1 MWAQRNLIKDMKKN
15 TAVKPRREEET
26 EFVLPD
32 PSENLDELID
42 PDVTLHAADEESD
55 AEETAIEVEEPSVA
69 SPEED
74 SLRTYLRE
82 IGRHRLLNGTEEI
95 ELGRAVRDG
104 NIEARRRLI
113 QSNLRLV
120 VSIAKRYNNR
130 GLSFQDLIQEGG
142 VGLIRAVE
150 KFDPERG
157 YKFSTYATWWVR
169 QAITRALA
177 DKSRGI
183 RVPVHVGET
192 MSKLRKIVREFFDEH
207 GRKPSVEE
215 IVDRSGI
222 AKDKV
227 VLTIGAFRDQ
237 LSLDAKLRDESE
249 TLLADM
255 IEDKS
260 RPLPESAAEEN
271 LLSSQVRALLSR
283 LSDREQDIIQFRYGP
298 NCESPKSLEELSHI
312 LGVSRERIRQIECRA
327 LKKLKKDHMA
337 RNLMDT
343 FN

>member
-1 MWAQRNLIKDMKKN
+1 MQKK
-15 TAVKPRREEET
+15 TAVKITRDHQLDFLPPDSSDSLDDLIEHDEPTIKVLEEEA
-26 EFVLPD
+26 E
-32 PSENLDELID
+32 
-42 PDVTLHAADEESD
+42 
-55 AEETAIEVEEPSVA
+55 AEEVILEPEEPAPV
-69 SPEED
+69 EED

-82 IGRHRLLNGTEEI
+82 IGRHRLLNGKEEI
-95 ELGRAVRDG
+95 ELGRAVREG
-104 NIEARRRLI
+104 NNEAKRRLI

-130 GLSFQDLIQEGG
+130 GMSFQDLIQEGG

-207 GRKPSVEE
+207 GHKPSVEE
-215 IVDRSGI
+215 IVERSGLS
-222 AKDKV
+222 KDKV
-227 VLTIGAFRDQ
+227 ILTIGAFRDQ
-237 LSLDAKLRDESE
+237 LSLDAKLRDESD

-260 RPLPESAAEEN
+260 RPLPETAAEEN
-271 LLSSQVRALLSR
+271 LMSRQVQALLSR
-283 LSDREQDIIQFRYGP
+283 LSLREQDIIQFRYGL
-298 NCESPKSLEELSHI
+298 NCESPKSLEELSHL

-327 LKKLKKDHMA
+327 LKKLKKDHQA
-337 RNLMDT
+337 RNLMDN

>member
-1 MWAQRNLIKDMKKN
+1 MKKN
-15 TAVKPRREEET
+15 TAVKTRREEET
-26 EFVLPD
+26 DFVLPD

-42 PDVTLHAADEESD
+42 PDVTLHAADDESE
-55 AEETAIEVEEPSVA
+55 AEEPTLEVEEPSVA

-104 NIEARRRLI
+104 NPEARRRLI
-113 QSNLRLV
+113 QANLRLV

-192 MSKLRKIVREFFDEH
+192 MSKLRKVVREFFDEH

-215 IVDRSGI
+215 IVERSGI

-260 RPLPESAAEEN
+260 RPLPESAAEEK
-271 LLSSQVRALLSR
+271 LLSMQVRALLSR
-283 LSDREQDIIQFRYGP
+283 LSDREQDIIQFRYGL
-298 NCESPKSLEELSHI
+298 NCESPKSLEELSHL

-327 LKKLKKDHMA
+327 LKKLKKDNLA

-343 FN
+343 LN

>member
-1 MWAQRNLIKDMKKN
+1 MHKK
-15 TAVKPRREEET
+15 TAVKIIRDNQPD
-26 EFVLPD
+26 FLLPD
-32 PSENLDELID
+32 SVDSLDELID
-42 PDVTLHAADEESD
+42 NTEAPSPTIADVIEAEEESLEVIHEADE
-55 AEETAIEVEEPSVA
+55 APPA
-69 SPEED
+69 EED

-82 IGRHRLLNGTEEI
+82 IGRHRLLNGKEEI
-95 ELGRAVRDG
+95 ELGRAVREG
-104 NIEARRRLI
+104 NNEARRRLI

-192 MSKLRKIVREFFDEH
+192 MSKLRKIVREFLDEH
-207 GRKPSVEE
+207 GRKPSVDE
-215 IVDRSGI
+215 IVDRSGFT
-222 AKDKV
+222 KDKV
-227 VLTIGAFRDQ
+227 LLTIGAFREQ

-260 RPLPESAAEEN
+260 RPLPESAAEES
-271 LLSSQVRALLSR
+271 LLSLQVKRLLSR
-283 LSDREQDIIQFRYGP
+283 LSDREQDIIQFRYGL
-298 NCESPKSLEELSHI
+298 NCDSPKSLEELSHL

-327 LKKLKKDHMA
+327 LKKLKKDHQA

>member
-1 MWAQRNLIKDMKKN
+1 MSDASD
-15 TAVKPRREEET
+15 
-26 EFVLPD
+26 
-32 PSENLDELID
+32 LDELID
-42 PDVTLHAADEESD
+42 VPDSSLTDLETEAEQDD
-55 AEETAIEVEEPSVA
+55 AVHDTEEPAPAV
-69 SPEED
+69 EED

-95 ELGRAVRDG
+95 ELGRAVKQG
-104 NIEARRRLI
+104 SVEARRKLI

-120 VSIAKRYNNR
+120 VSIAKRYNHR

-142 VGLIRAVE
+142 LGLIRAVE

-177 DKSRGI
+177 DKSRSI

-192 MSKLRKIVREFFDEH
+192 MSKLRKIVREFVDQH
-207 GRKPSVEE
+207 GRKPT
-215 IVDRSGI
+215 VDEMVMRSGLT
-222 AKDKV
+222 KDKII
-227 VLTIGAFRDQ
+227 LTIGAFRDQ

-260 RPLPESAAEEN
+260 RPAPESVAEES
-271 LLSSQVRALLSR
+271 LMATQVRNLLSR
-283 LSDREQDIIQFRYGP
+283 LSDREQDIIQFRYGL
-298 NCESPKSLEELSHI
+298 NCETPKSLEELSHL

-327 LKKLKKDHMA
+327 LKKLKKDHFA
-337 RNLMDT
+337 RNLMDS

>member
-1 MWAQRNLIKDMKKN
+1 MH
-15 TAVKPRREEET
+15 RRT
-26 EFVLPD
+26 PAKSNRHHQPEFEMSD
-32 PSENLDELID
+32 ASDLDELID
-42 PDVTLHAADEESD
+42 TQDSSLTDLETEAEQDDIVHDT
-55 AEETAIEVEEPSVA
+55 EETPPAV
-69 SPEED
+69 EED

-95 ELGRAVRDG
+95 ELGRAVKQG
-104 NIEARRRLI
+104 SVEARRKLI

-120 VSIAKRYNNR
+120 VSIAKRYNHR

-142 VGLIRAVE
+142 LGLIRAVE

-177 DKSRGI
+177 DKSRSI

-192 MSKLRKIVREFFDEH
+192 MSKLRKIVREFVDQH
-207 GRKPSVEE
+207 GRKPT
-215 IVDRSGI
+215 VDEMVIRSGLT
-222 AKDKV
+222 KDKII
-227 VLTIGAFRDQ
+227 LTIGAFRDQ
-237 LSLDAKLRDESE
+237 LSLDAKLRDESD

-260 RPLPESAAEEN
+260 RPAPESVAEES
-271 LLSSQVRALLSR
+271 LMATQVKNLLSR
-283 LSDREQDIIQFRYGP
+283 LSDREQDIIQFRYGL
-298 NCESPKSLEELSHI
+298 NCETPKSLEELSHL

-327 LKKLKKDHMA
+327 LKKLKKDHFA
-337 RNLMDT
+337 RNLMDS

>member
-1 MWAQRNLIKDMKKN
+1 MRNKKSN
-15 TAVKPRREEET
+15 QKTAFDNISELS
-26 EFVLPD
+26 LPD
-32 PSENLDELID
+32 TSDELDELID
-42 PDVTLHAADEESD
+42 MNETSLQLPLSEHESESELGSYD
-55 AEETAIEVEEPSVA
+55 LYQEVPAPA
-69 SPEED
+69 SIEED

-82 IGRHRLLNGTEEI
+82 IGRHRLLNGSEEI

-104 NIEARRRLI
+104 DLEARRKLI

-120 VSIAKRYNNR
+120 VSIAKKYNNR

-142 VGLIRAVE
+142 LGLIRAVE

-157 YKFSTYATWWVR
+157 YKFSTYATWWIR
-169 QAITRALA
+169 QAITRSLA

-192 MSKLRKIVREFFDEH
+192 MSKLRKVVREFYDEH
-207 GRKPSVEE
+207 GHKPTIEE
-215 IVDRSGI
+215 IVSRSGL
-222 AKDKV
+222 AKEKV
-227 VLTIGAFRDQ
+227 ALTIGAFRDQ

-260 RPLPESAAEEN
+260 RPLPETVTEEK
-271 LLSSQVRALLSR
+271 LLSRQVRSLLSR
-283 LSDREQDIIQFRYGP
+283 LSDREQDILQLRFGL
-298 NCESPKSLEELSHI
+298 NSESPKSLEELSNL

-327 LKKLKKDHMA
+327 LKKLKKDHAA
-337 RNLMDT
+337 RSLMDV
-343 FN
+343 FS

>member
-1 MWAQRNLIKDMKKN
+1 MHRR
-15 TAVKPRREEET
+15 TAAKSNRHHQHEFEPSDASDLDDLLESPDGTLSEIEPET
-26 EFVLPD
+26 EPD
-32 PSENLDELID
+32 DIVPDTDE
-42 PDVTLHAADEESD
+42 PAPV
-55 AEETAIEVEEPSVA
+55 V
-69 SPEED
+69 EED

-95 ELGRAVRDG
+95 ELGRAVKQG
-104 NIEARRRLI
+104 SVEARRKLI

-120 VSIAKRYNNR
+120 VSIAKRYNHR

-142 VGLIRAVE
+142 LGLIRAVE

-177 DKSRGI
+177 DKSRSI

-192 MSKLRKIVREFFDEH
+192 MSKLRKIVREFVDQH
-207 GRKPSVEE
+207 GRKPT
-215 IVDRSGI
+215 VDEMVVRSGLT
-222 AKDKV
+222 KDKII
-227 VLTIGAFRDQ
+227 LTIGAFRDQ
-237 LSLDAKLRDESE
+237 LSLDAKLRDESD

-260 RPLPESAAEEN
+260 RPAPESVAEES
-271 LLSSQVRALLSR
+271 LMAVQVKNLLSR
-283 LSDREQDIIQFRYGP
+283 LSDREQDIIQFRYGL
-298 NCESPKSLEELSHI
+298 NCEAPKSLEELSHI

-327 LKKLKKDHMA
+327 LKKLKKDHYA
-337 RNLMDT
+337 RNLMDS